1 MSETTVVKPVKTGK
15 AAVNYGIMFG
25 AIMILEFIIAYAAD
39 IDPTENA
46 WVGVVNGV
54 LNNLILPVLFIALAI
69 NFFKKANGGYI
80 KLGEALKTGVGVV
93 VIGAAM
99 FAIFNIIFN
108 LILPEAQAEMLDKMR
123 AAQLKTN
130 PNMTSEQLKMSMKI
144 VEVFMKPYVALPFT
158 IMFYAFVGLIY
169 SLIIGAIVKKENPFG
184 DMQPNEVNNIGAE

>member
-158 IMFYAFVGLIY
+158 IMFYAFIGLIY

-184 DMQPNEVNNIGAE
+184 DIQPNEVNNIGAE

>member
-69 NFFKKANGGYI
+69 NFFKKSNGGYI